1 MIFEPVNVDAQSV
14 VKAGW
19 LKDPLK
25 VENVQA
31 TFFARQGKFKLK
43 KTSEISNLPMEAVGF
58 VVKLS
63 NGETLELET
72 KADGYTA
79 ESKDYDF
86 GTIGEVT
93 EVKTPAGYVAL
104 DKPIQFTIVA
114 GETIEVAIENK
125 VQKGK
130 LIFQKFEEV
139 YNPQETWEAG
149 KPIYDRNPVY
159 NREFDL
165 VRVNDHTLPDGK
177 TIVGKQGEVVDHIV
191 TDKDGNGSSN
201 LELYIGSQ
209 NKYKLVETN
218 TPENY
223 RDPSAVQT
231 EFSIPYGNNTEKLVL
246 FDQGEIDNELKTTN
260 ITFNKKNA
268 LDLSGLNLAGAE
280 FLVQGVTNDV
290 KFKLTTETT
299 GSLLKVLA
307 DKGTATYTFTEV
319 KRPDGFGQVTGDTD
333 TRIVTVTDGQDMT
346 IDWENMPIMPKI
358 GTKAHGENGEKDFD
372 PTVDNTLYDSI
383 HYEGV
388 EVGKEKT
395 LVTKIVEVGTG
406 KIIKEIEGQITFDK
420 QAGTHV
426 VETFIPANTI
436 KENTKT
442 VFLEYLYNDKE
453 KKKNMLSMMILMT
466 KTKRLP
472 GQNQN

>member
-1 MIFEPVNVDAQSV
+1 M
-14 VKAGW
+14 
-19 LKDPLK
+19 
-25 VENVQA
+25 
-31 TFFARQGKFKLK
+31 
-43 KTSEISNLPMEAVGF
+43 
-58 VVKLS
+58 
-63 NGETLELET
+63 
-72 KADGYTA
+72 
-79 ESKDYDF
+79 
-86 GTIGEVT
+86 
-93 EVKTPAGYVAL
+93 
-104 DKPIQFTIVA
+104 
-114 GETIEVAIENK
+114 
-125 VQKGK
+125 
-130 LIFQKFEEV
+130 
-139 YNPQETWEAG
+139 
-149 KPIYDRNPVY
+149 
-159 NREFDL
+159 
-165 VRVNDHTLPDGK
+165 
-177 TIVGKQGEVVDHIV
+177 VGKQGEVVDHIV

-388 EVGKEKT
+388 EVGKEK
-395 LVTKIVEVGTG
+395 
-406 KIIKEIEGQITFDK
+406 
-420 QAGTHV
+420 
-426 VETFIPANTI
+426 
-436 KENTKT
+436 
-442 VFLEYLYNDKE
+442 
-453 KKKNMLSMMILMT
+453 
-466 KTKRLP
+466 R
-472 GQNQN
+472 